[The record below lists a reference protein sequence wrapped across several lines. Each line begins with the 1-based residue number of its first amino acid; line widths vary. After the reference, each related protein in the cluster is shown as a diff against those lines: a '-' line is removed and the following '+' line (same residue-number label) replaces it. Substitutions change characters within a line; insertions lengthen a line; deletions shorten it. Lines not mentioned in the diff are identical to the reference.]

1 MIPINDL
8 KTNLDGI
15 LEICMDGI
23 GVTFNSEK
31 SMLLFQVPATSKN
44 NKALGLRFFPQGNSP
59 SSSLLQ
65 TNQ

>member
-1 MIPINDL
+1 MLMYLQIYSY
-8 KTNLDGI
+8 TNVYGI
-15 LEICMDGI
+15 
-23 GVTFNSEK
+23 VTFNSKK